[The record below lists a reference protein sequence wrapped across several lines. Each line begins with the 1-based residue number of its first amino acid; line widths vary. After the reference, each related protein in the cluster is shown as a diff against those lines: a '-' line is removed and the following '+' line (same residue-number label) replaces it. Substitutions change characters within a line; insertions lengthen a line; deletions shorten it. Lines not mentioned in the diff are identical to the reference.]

1 MKHISVA
8 SLKEI
13 IDAEKDNPAID
24 FVNVCTP
31 AEYKEKTI
39 PGTRNVPLDEI
50 DQHIDEF
57 REKKRIYI
65 HCRSGKRGARAIER
79 LSALGLSAEL
89 INVEGGLLA
98 WDEAGFPT
106 DSQTNRLPIMR
117 QTFIAA
123 GALILLG
130 YALSLMFHPSFIF
143 VSVFVGVGLLFAGAT
158 GHCGMSYV
166 LARMPW
172 NR

>member
-1 MKHISVA
+1 MKHISVT

-50 DQHIDEF
+50 EDHVDEF
-57 REKKRIYI
+57 KDKKRIYV
-65 HCRSGKRGARAIER
+65 HCRSGKRGAKAVEK
-79 LSALGLSAEL
+79 LAALGVPGEL

-98 WDEAGFPT
+98 WYEAGFPT
-106 DSQTNRLPIMR
+106 DSRTNRMPIMR
-117 QTFIAA
+117 QTLLAA
-123 GALILLG
+123 GSLIVLG
-130 YALSLMFHPSFIF
+130 YLLSVFLHPSFIYL
-143 VSVFVGVGLLFAGAT
+143 SIFVGLGLMFAGAT

-172 NR
+172 NK